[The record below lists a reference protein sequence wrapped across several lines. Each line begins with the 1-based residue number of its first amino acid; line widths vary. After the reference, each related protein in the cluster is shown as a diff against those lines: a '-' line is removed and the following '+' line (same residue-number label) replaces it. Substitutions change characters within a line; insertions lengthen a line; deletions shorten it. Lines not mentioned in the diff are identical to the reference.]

1 MQKGHLFIISGP
13 SGVGKTVI
21 MDRLRKRMPSLG
33 RIITYTTRELRPGE
47 KNGVHYHFVD
57 ESTFRNM
64 VAENDFL
71 EWAQVHANHYG
82 TPKSDTI
89 RRMKKGEHLALIIDV
104 QGALTIKQ
112 QMPEAVLIFIEPE
125 SIDVLEKHLR
135 SRKGMDEA
143 DIARRLT
150 NSRKELE
157 KRALYDYSVINREG
171 HIDETVRNIAK
182 IIESHGQIT
191 A

>member
-1 MQKGHLFIISGP
+1 MKGHLFVISGP

-21 MDRLRKRMPSLG
+21 MDRLRKRIPELG
-33 RIITYTTRELRPGE
+33 RIITYTTREERPGE

-57 ESTFRNM
+57 EATFRQM

-71 EWAQVHANHYG
+71 EWAQVHAHHYG
-82 TPKSDTI
+82 TPKSDTLK
-89 RRMKKGEHLALIIDV
+89 RLDAGEHIGLIVDV
-104 QGALTIKQ
+104 QGALNIKK

-125 SIDVLEKHLR
+125 SIDSLEKHLR
-135 SRKGMDEA
+135 LRKGMDEA
-143 DIARRLT
+143 DIQRRLT

-157 KRALYDYSVINREG
+157 KRTLYDYDVINREG

-182 IIESHGQIT
+182 IIESHG
-191 A
+191 